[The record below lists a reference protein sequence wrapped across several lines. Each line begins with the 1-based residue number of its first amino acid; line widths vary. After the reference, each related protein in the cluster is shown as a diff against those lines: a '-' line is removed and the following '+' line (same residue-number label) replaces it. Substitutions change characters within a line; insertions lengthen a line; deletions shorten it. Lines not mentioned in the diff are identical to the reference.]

1 MQVILIFLTSV
12 ICIEGEI
19 EKGESKMRRVWLIAA
34 GLALAVAILG
44 TIGYIVYSPNEVS
57 KSSLIEPQPPILA
70 IPPYSDVQT
79 LTEEEKSKA
88 IELAINEPE
97 VKKWLDEGY
106 EVYEVITLSSENE
119 SGHMCMVYILTQKQK
134 LPWVLGITLGVP
146 VDLVRAGVHG
156 CCINFELKLASL
168 TEDQKEEVVR
178 IALADPE
185 VLEMIGD
192 EEYEIPDVG
201 VEYWES
207 SHNGKSSFHAYP
219 AVSINVNLDPN
230 LPGIFA
236 IVYVDLESEEVIE
249 IFTNP
254 RKSLPP
260 SDWQSTKIE
269 STKEVPT
276 MTDIPHLTPQPGEYF
291 TYRGNKS
298 QILLNDSCLKYCYL
312 EPNDICP
319 PEANEGDPGI
329 VITGTIKNEYDRDYY
344 ICMSAYAFNSEGEQI
359 GHSIDQGP
367 VCGIVAPYV
376 KSGQSGDFELHLKY
390 SEDIERIEL
399 FVGCISDIP
408 PP

>member
-44 TIGYIVYSPNEVS
+44 TIGYIVDSPNEVS
-57 KSSLIEPQPPILA
+57 KSSLIEPQPPIFA

-88 IELAINEPE
+88 IELAINAPE

-119 SGHMCMVYILTQKQK
+119 SGHMYMVYILTQKQK

-260 SDWQSTKIE
+260 SDWQ
-269 STKEVPT
+269 
-276 MTDIPHLTPQPGEYF
+276 
-291 TYRGNKS
+291 
-298 QILLNDSCLKYCYL
+298 
-312 EPNDICP
+312 
-319 PEANEGDPGI
+319 
-329 VITGTIKNEYDRDYY
+329 
-344 ICMSAYAFNSEGEQI
+344 
-359 GHSIDQGP
+359 
-367 VCGIVAPYV
+367 
-376 KSGQSGDFELHLKY
+376 
-390 SEDIERIEL
+390 
-399 FVGCISDIP
+399 
-408 PP
+408 